1 MIVLDT
7 HAWLWWAADRS
18 KLSSRARQRIA
29 REREAA
35 ISAISAWEIAMLV
48 RKGRLELQGDTRTAL
63 ATLLGIP
70 NLRVVPV
77 SADIAAEAGLLDG
90 FHGDPG
96 DRLIV
101 ATALSLRAA
110 LITKDVHIRSAKL
123 VDVVW

>member
-29 REREAA
+29 REGEAA
-35 ISAISAWEIAMLV
+35 ISAISAWEITMLV
-48 RKGRLELQGDTRTAL
+48 RKGRLELKGDTRTAL

-70 NLRVVPV
+70 DLRVVPV
-77 SADIAAEAGLLDG
+77 SADIAAEAGLLER
-90 FHGDPG
+90 FRGDPG

-110 LITKDVHIRSAKL
+110 LVTKDAHIRSSK
-123 VDVVW
+123 VIDVVW